1 MKNPE
6 KFPIRKSIRLMD
18 FDYSRPGAY
27 FVTICTLDKTCWFS
41 KITDGEMI
49 LNSAGRI
56 IEKIW
61 AELAAHFLFIDLDYH
76 IVMPN
81 HLHGIIFI
89 NPQDTGLI
97 NAGLINP
104 GLINQTPT
112 ENSNK
117 WIQMKNPTIT
127 LGKIIRYFKSKTSK
141 ILHGKGLE
149 NFQWQRLYCDH
160 IIRNNRSLDNIRY
173 YIINNPLKW
182 EIDKENPRYH
192 K

>member
-1 MKNPE
+1 MNNSE

-27 FVTICTLDKTCWFS
+27 FVTLCTLDKKCWFG
-41 KITDGEMI
+41 KIIDGEMI
-49 LNSAGRI
+49 LSSSGRI

-61 AELAAHFLFIDLDYH
+61 CELEAHFLFIDLDYH

-89 NPQDTGLI
+89 NSQDTGLV
-97 NAGLINP
+97 NTGLINT

-112 ENSNK
+112 ENTHQ
-117 WIQMKNPTIT
+117 WILMKNQTIT
-127 LGKIIRYFKSKTSK
+127 LGKIIRYFKAKTTR
-141 ILHGKGLE
+141 ILHEEGLE
-149 NFQWQRLYCDH
+149 NFQWQRLYYDH
-160 IIRNNRSLDNIRY
+160 IIRNNRSLENIRY
-173 YIINNPLKW
+173 YIINNPRKW
-182 EIDKENPRYH
+182 EINKENPRYN